1 MKLSYLGLRRLSR
14 ILGPLRASGMVPAV
28 VDDVLGRRV
37 ESAAQDIGIDVGIDE
52 PQQAAIVRV
61 DAVARFLDPPAALRG
76 RTAGAGDIGGVHVGG
91 KSIGHQ
97 LVRVLPRV
105 RSATPGRGS
114 GVAKATSNAKEPREI
129 RCRVLA
135 AVAAAVVM
143 IAGLCRAGQPA
154 MSSKTQAKNAVFT
167 YRVLLHRSIV

>member
-1 MKLSYLGLRRLSR
+1 
-14 ILGPLRASGMVPAV
+14 MVPAV

-114 GVAKATSNAKEPREI
+114 RVAKSDIEREGTSGNSMP
-129 RCRVLA
+129 
-135 AVAAAVVM
+135 
-143 IAGLCRAGQPA
+143 RAGR
-154 MSSKTQAKNAVFT
+154 SSCCGSND
-167 YRVLLHRSIV
+167 RWSM

>member
-52 PQQAAIVRV
+52 PQQDAIVRM

-97 LVRVLPRV
+97 LVRALPRSDQL
-105 RSATPGRGS
+105 RPDADRGS
-114 GVAKATSNAKEPREI
+114 QKRHRTRRNLGKFD
-129 RCRVLA
+129 A
-135 AVAAAVVM
+135 A
-143 IAGLCRAGQPA
+143 CWPQ
-154 MSSKTQAKNAVFT
+154 
-167 YRVLLHRSIV
+167 

>member
-52 PQQAAIVRV
+52 PQQGAPSRPISY
-61 DAVARFLDPPAALRG
+61 ARTR
-76 RTAGAGDIGGVHVGG
+76 IGGR
-91 KSIGHQ
+91 K
-97 LVRVLPRV
+97 
-105 RSATPGRGS
+105 T
-114 GVAKATSNAKEPREI
+114 TSNAKEPREI

-135 AVAAAVVM
+135 AVAASVVM
-143 IAGLCRAGQPA
+143 IADLCRAGQPA
-154 MSSKTQAKNAVFT
+154 MSSKTQAKKCRL
-167 YRVLLHRSIV
+167 YL